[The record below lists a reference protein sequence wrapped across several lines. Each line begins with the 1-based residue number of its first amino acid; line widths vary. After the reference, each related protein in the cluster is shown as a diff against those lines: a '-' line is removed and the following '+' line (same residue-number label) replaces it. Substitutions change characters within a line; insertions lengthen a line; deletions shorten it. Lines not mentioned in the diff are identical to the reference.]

1 MADIA
6 RTERYPY
13 IGMILYSPIEKQQ
26 FHILVVKEP
35 VRCRIVEPTTRH
47 EQGKRFVER
56 KTSSENVS
64 LACKRRIGNNN
75 VPVFRFILIK
85 ILSGNDMGM
94 FYLKSVFLQRQYKFT
109 VRGIKRTPY
118 HCIFRKIFDY
128 RQYGI
133 LGSIIFIPTTFNT

>member
-1 MADIA
+1 MGD
-6 RTERYPY
+6 YMKKY
-13 IGMILYSPIEKQQ
+13 ISVILAFFVLASSILY
-26 FHILVVKEP
+26 
-35 VRCRIVEPTTRH
+35 CRIE
-47 EQGKRFVER
+47 
-56 KTSSENVS
+56 KTSSKNIR

-85 ILSGNDMGM
+85 ILSGNDIGM